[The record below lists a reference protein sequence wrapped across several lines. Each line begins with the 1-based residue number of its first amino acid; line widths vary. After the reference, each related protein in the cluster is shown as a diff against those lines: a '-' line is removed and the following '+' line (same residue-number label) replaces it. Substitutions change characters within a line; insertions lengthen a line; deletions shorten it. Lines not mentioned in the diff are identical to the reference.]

1 MFNLEPSIAEWRKQM
16 LTAGIKP
23 ESLDELEG
31 HLREEMDRQMKLG
44 MSRLPAF
51 KMAVQIVGDPTAI
64 REEFKRAD
72 GVKEMLSRTTRDYAD
87 LGFLIAMAFAVVM
100 TTQIASI
107 YFSPTEVIIAN
118 DVNHPTLT
126 ALYME
131 FADGRWGNAA
141 VGNISVWL
149 ESICLAEVALICL
162 ILRFATPRQIS
173 NDLSRRKHTARFG
186 QLILGLESLFIVIM
200 PQDPFWGL
208 TCALITCAIFV
219 FLLRKPAHVSER
231 ESAIS

>member
-1 MFNLEPSIAEWRKQM
+1 
-16 LTAGIKP
+16 
-23 ESLDELEG
+23 LEG
-31 HLREEMDRQMKLG
+31 HLREEIERQVKQGTSGQL
-44 MSRLPAF
+44 AF
-51 KMAVQIVGDPTAI
+51 KMAVQIVGEPAVI
-64 REEFKRAD
+64 HEEFKRAD
-72 GVKEMLSRTTRDYAD
+72 GVKELLLRATKDHAD
-87 LGFLIAMAFAVVM
+87 LGLLIAMTFIVVM
-100 TTQIASI
+100 TTQIASV

-131 FADGRWGNAA
+131 FASGRWGNAA

-149 ESICLAEVALICL
+149 ESICLAEVALMCL
-162 ILRFATPRQIS
+162 ILRFAAARQTS
-173 NDLSRRKHTARFG
+173 SFANHLSRRKHTARFG
-186 QLILGLESLFIVIM
+186 QLVLGLESLFIVIM

-208 TCALITCAIFV
+208 AWALITSAIFV